1 MTNAMARVLVLSVCV
16 AGAVGAQDAR
26 GAAGVGLLKKTGEPC
41 AWAGFR
47 EDPPAADSRSA
58 ACVIDPDNL
67 RTRDGQV
74 ITAVAIY
81 PWRDNVGRHVRV
93 SLLVAPQGAEN
104 RKYNRPSDTLSDLAV
119 RRLAD
124 YAVNS
129 GDTQVIAEMRD
140 FGLDPWML
148 DVTR

>member
-1 MTNAMARVLVLSVCV
+1 MMT
-16 AGAVGAQDAR
+16 AQNVR
-26 GAAGVGLLKKTGEPC
+26 GAGVGLLKKNGDNVC

-47 EDPPAADSRSA
+47 DETPTDSSIAA
-58 ACVIDPDNL
+58 ACTVDPDNL

-81 PWRDNVGRHVRV
+81 PWRDNGGRHVRV

-140 FGLDPWML
+140 LGLDPWML

>member
-16 AGAVGAQDAR
+16 AGAVSAQDAR

-81 PWRDNVGRHVRV
+81 PWRDNGGRHVRV
-93 SLLVAPQGAEN
+93 SVMVPRPGAEN
-104 RKYNRPSDTLSDLAV
+104 RKYTRTGDDLTRLV
-119 RRLAD
+119 PLRLAD

-140 FGLDPWML
+140 LGLDPWML